1 MEDLYIN
8 FPTHIQQDTKYLSKK
23 SWARQTYSTCDTDL
37 ATLCLK
43 LEYLVT
49 LCLKLECW
57 LTRYLTREINGCS
70 SCALRVHQACKKR
83 YAITNGICVLGRTV
97 FGNKDNFCMKH
108 RTCADDSSFSRRV
121 FLVSS
126 SSLCVSCASQ
136 AIERLQT
143 IIFLVR

>member
-57 LTRYLTREINGCS
+57 LTRYLTREIK
-70 SCALRVHQACKKR
+70 RVLVL
-83 YAITNGICVLGRTV
+83 CV
-97 FGNKDNFCMKH
+97 
-108 RTCADDSSFSRRV
+108 TCASG
-121 FLVSS
+121 LQKTIGHNEWN
-126 SSLCVSCASQ
+126 LCFRENS
-136 AIERLQT
+136 
-143 IIFLVR
+143 VRKQRQYLHETSILC